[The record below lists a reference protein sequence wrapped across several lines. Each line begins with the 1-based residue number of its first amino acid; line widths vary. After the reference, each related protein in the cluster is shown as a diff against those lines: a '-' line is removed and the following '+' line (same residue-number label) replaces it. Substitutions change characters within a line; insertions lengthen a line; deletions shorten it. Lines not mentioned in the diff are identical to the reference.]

1 MDRFQILLMEI
12 DMDKMHRDM
21 MVKGYSFTNALARLL
36 KQVGF
41 YSFNRWA
48 VKQGL
53 RLEYVLHLH
62 QLAAKM

>member
-1 MDRFQILLMEI
+1 
-12 DMDKMHRDM
+12 MDKMHREM
-21 MVKGYSFTNALARLL
+21 MVKGYSFTHALACLL